1 MVGAFEPEPE
11 PGLVHGHHFSK
22 LKLNL
27 LVVQQLL
34 CQTFLSKVSI
44 AKINKGQRIAAGSW
58 FRKKKFG
65 EKIVWQKYNLAKIY
79 FGKNILW
86 QKYTLSKTNL
96 AKSKVG
102 ENIVCQ
108 KYSLSKIQF
117 GETIV

>member
-1 MVGAFEPEPE
+1 MVGAFEPE

-58 FRKKKFG
+58 FRKK
-65 EKIVWQKYNLAKIY
+65 VWRKNSLAKIY
-79 FGKNILW
+79 FGKNILCQKLIW
-86 QKYTLSKTNL
+86 QKVRQVKI
-96 AKSKVG
+96 KFVK
-102 ENIVCQ
+102 NIACL
-108 KYSLSKIQF
+108 KYSLAKQ
-117 GETIV
+117 

>member
-27 LVVQQLL
+27 LVDQQLL

-58 FRKKKFG
+58 FRKK
-65 EKIVWQKYNLAKIY
+65 VLQKYS
-79 FGKNILW
+79 
-86 QKYTLSKTNL
+86 LSKTNL
-96 AKSKVG
+96 AKSKLG
-102 ENIVCQ
+102 ENEVCQ
-108 KYSLSKIQF
+108 KYSLSKIKF
-117 GETIV
+117 GETIVGQTK